1 MVIFSHQHRNITTK
15 EGDDV
20 TIMCTRS
27 NGTYAE
33 WEFLFSDGNRYLY
46 TQNTT
51 MLQNMGLDFYD
62 SKSTT
67 DGLQDFS
74 VTITVDTEMDNMK
87 IRCATKETEDGD
99 PIFNSFEDVI
109 NVEKVSHT

>member
-33 WEFLFSDGNRYLY
+33 WEFLFSDGNRYFY

-51 MLQNMGLDFYD
+51 MLENMGFDFYD
-62 SKSTT
+62 SKSITN
-67 DGLQDFS
+67 GLQDFS
-74 VTITVDTEMDNMK
+74 VTITIDTHMNNMK

-109 NVEKVSHT
+109 NVEKS